1 MEKLNHALISFLD
14 CMKNNSIKTKEVVN
28 QKLKWENIIRKI
40 RLERDLLQTAIEMY

>member
-1 MEKLNHALISFLD
+1 
-14 CMKNNSIKTKEVVN
+14 MKNNSIKTKEVVN